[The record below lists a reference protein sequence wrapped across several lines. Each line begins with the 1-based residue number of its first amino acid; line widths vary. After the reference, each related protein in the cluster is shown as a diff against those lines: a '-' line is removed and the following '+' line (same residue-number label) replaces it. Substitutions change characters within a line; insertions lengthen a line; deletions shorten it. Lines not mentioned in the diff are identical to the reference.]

1 VRKPIKYSFYAAVL
15 AALVAG
21 TIAWTNVDKTVTVS
35 VDGASKRIHTV
46 AGTVRGALGDA
57 GYTVGA
63 HDLVAPTPDASVR
76 NGGLIVLRRGRLLHL
91 SVDGAERDVWTTD
104 DTVGDALLA
113 LGYSSSGSSSV
124 SRSMRLP
131 LTATQIDLRLP
142 KLVTVVHD
150 RTTSTAA
157 TTAATV
163 GDLLAEL
170 NITVAGSDTVS
181 AAPTSAV
188 HDGETVVVHRV
199 SRSQQVRTV
208 PTAYQTSTVSDPAM
222 LKGQTKVVT
231 PGRNGLVRIAYLVV
245 YVDGRL
251 AGKTQLGQQTVLKP
265 VTRLV
270 HVGTKPLPVATPGP
284 APSGGGGESP
294 AQAQAIAASLLA
306 SHGWGQDQMSCLVTM
321 WDHESGWRIDASN
334 PSSGAYG
341 IPQALPGSKMAE
353 YGSDWQT
360 SARTQIEWGL
370 AYIASRY
377 GTPCDAWAQWQA
389 NGGWY

>member
-1 VRKPIKYSFYAAVL
+1 VRKPIKYFFYVAVL
-15 AALVAG
+15 AAVVAS
-21 TIAWTNVDKTVTVS
+21 TIAWTNVDKTVTIS
-35 VDGASKRIHTV
+35 VDGTSKRVSTV
-46 AGTVRGALGDA
+46 AGNVRGALSDA
-57 GYTVGA
+57 GYSIGA
-63 HDLVAPTPDASVR
+63 HDIVAPPADASVR
-76 NGGLIVLRRGRLLHL
+76 DGGVIVLRRGRLLHL
-91 SVDGAERDVWTTD
+91 TVDGAQRDVWTTA

-131 LTATQIDLRLP
+131 LTTTEIDLRMP

-150 RTTSTAA
+150 HTTSTAA

-163 GDLLAEL
+163 ADLLAQL
-170 NITVAGSDTVS
+170 NIRVASPDTVS
-181 AAPTSAV
+181 ATPTSAV
-188 HDGETVVVHRV
+188 GDGETIVVHRV
-199 SRSQQVRTV
+199 SRSHQVTTV
-208 PTAYQTSTVSDPAM
+208 PTAFQTSTVSDPAI
-222 LKGQTKVVT
+222 LKGQTKLVS
-231 PGRNGLVRIAYLVV
+231 PGKNGQVRITYLVV

-251 AGKTQLGQQTVLKP
+251 VGKTELGRQTVLKP

-321 WDHESGWRIDASN
+321 WDHESGWRVNASN

-341 IPQALPGSKMAE
+341 IPQALPGSKMAQ

-370 AYIASRY
+370 AYIAERY
-377 GTPCDAWAQWQA
+377 STPCGAWDQWQA